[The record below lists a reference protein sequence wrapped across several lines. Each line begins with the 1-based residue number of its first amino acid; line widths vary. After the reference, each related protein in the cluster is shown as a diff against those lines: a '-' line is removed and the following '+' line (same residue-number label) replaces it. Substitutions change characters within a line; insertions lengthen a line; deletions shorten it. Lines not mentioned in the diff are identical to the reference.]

1 MDFKFDLDDSR
12 DGIRL
17 DFKLPVEVSCAEAGN
32 KLFGIMINLSVH
44 GMLVKLED
52 ELIDLKLKGN
62 GDCTVRVVFP
72 GKGSRLMIDQLRST
86 VVRKENN
93 MLGIK
98 FKEPLEWF
106 LLFNVYKARQLDQ
119 ELL

>member
-1 MDFKFDLDDSR
+1 MEFKFDLDDNR

-17 DFKLPVEVSCAEAGN
+17 DFKLPVEISCEEVGS
-32 KLFGIMINLSVH
+32 KLFGIMVNLSVH
-44 GMLVKLED
+44 GMLVQLED
-52 ELIDLKLKGN
+52 ELVGIEHHGDL
-62 GDCTVRVVFP
+62 DCTVRVVFP
-72 GKGSRLMIDQLRST
+72 GKGSRLMIDQLYST

-106 LLFNVYKARQLDQ
+106 LLFNVYKAKQLD
-119 ELL
+119 LPPL